1 MRTPPKR
8 SKHDKILV
16 DTDSDDDV
24 LTLQGIMRLSKDE
37 LHARHPWTQ
46 HVIFNETI
54 MQEDS
59 KEEVERLVQRVKEV
73 RSPQ

>member
-1 MRTPPKR
+1 M
-8 SKHDKILV
+8 
-16 DTDSDDDV
+16 
-24 LTLQGIMRLSKDE
+24 LQGIMRLSKGE

-54 MQEDS
+54 MPEDS

-73 RSPQ
+73 RPPL

>member
-1 MRTPPKR
+1 
-8 SKHDKILV
+8 
-16 DTDSDDDV
+16 
-24 LTLQGIMRLSKDE
+24 MRLSKDE

-54 MQEDS
+54 MPEDS

-73 RSPQ
+73 LKAPYTSSLRPHTLVA